1 MRGNRRNP
9 STGEKKLYGEWK
21 LRVPRRR
28 RGQQRKS
35 TAPEIIE
42 AVRMLA
48 CKCTDDVIAGV
59 LTRNDLR
66 TGNGNRWTRERVTSD
81 ARVKWVPRTMIMG
94 VDCGNS

>member
-1 MRGNRRNP
+1 VVHWVGGVH
-9 STGEKKLYGEWK
+9 TE
-21 LRVPRRR
+21 LRVPGRR

-48 CKCTDDVIAGV
+48 CKCADDVIAAV

-66 TGNGNRWTRERVTSD
+66 TGNGNSEITMEYQFIGQIA
-81 ARVKWVPRTMIMG
+81 ARPKDG
-94 VDCGNS
+94 